1 MPFKSEKQRRFMY
14 MKHPEIAKKW
24 SKKYGSKIQ
33 PKKKAK
39 KKERLIS
46 NPPLITLD
54 TAPHSPR
61 PAAKKKK
68 SSKKTVIAVK
78 KK

>member
-1 MPFKSEKQRRFMY
+1 

-39 KKERLIS
+39 KKGY
-46 NPPLITLD
+46 D
-54 TAPHSPR
+54 F
-61 PAAKKKK
+61 AKAEKKLGIK
-68 SSKKTVIAVK
+68 YS
-78 KK
+78 